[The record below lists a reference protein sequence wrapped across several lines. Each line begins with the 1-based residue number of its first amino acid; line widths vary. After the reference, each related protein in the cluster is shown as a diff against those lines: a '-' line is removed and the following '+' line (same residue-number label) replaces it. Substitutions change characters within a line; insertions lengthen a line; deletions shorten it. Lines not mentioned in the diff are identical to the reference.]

1 MAELRERVAHTPAIP
16 LPTLTPDPDTLHT
29 QRVQI
34 YFYEPYDLTKMK
46 SALRKAATAL
56 IGKFFIDEEEKET
69 YQITGIKER
78 KKIPYFQYYNV
89 HSYPQGPPKDE
100 DHEYQPVSEL
110 LYIPRGQSTYRLRP
124 PTKGQHYKFIN
135 SIFPSKID

>member
-1 MAELRERVAHTPAIP
+1 MHTPATP
-16 LPTLTPDPDTLHT
+16 LPALTSDPYTLHT

-78 KKIPYFQYYNV
+78 KAIPYFEYYNV
-89 HSYPQGPPKDE
+89 RSYPQGPPQDE

-110 LYIPRGQSTYRLRP
+110 LYRPKDRPNTSFEPLPKSSSTD
-124 PTKGQHYKFIN
+124 F
-135 SIFPSKID
+135 